1 MKGLFPTQ
9 KKVFFAAVKR
19 GEFVRSDF
27 DGKGFLNYVRWEEP
41 FISDLGV
48 SRKPKNFVSFKF
60 LLLQK
65 YNSTK
70 MSGRQVQDA
79 GLDDSSDL
87 EDSWAAEDVML
98 DGSPSS
104 RNKNFY

>member
-1 MKGLFPTQ
+1 
-9 KKVFFAAVKR
+9 
-19 GEFVRSDF
+19 
-27 DGKGFLNYVRWEEP
+27 
-41 FISDLGV
+41 
-48 SRKPKNFVSFKF
+48 
-60 LLLQK
+60 
-65 YNSTK
+65 